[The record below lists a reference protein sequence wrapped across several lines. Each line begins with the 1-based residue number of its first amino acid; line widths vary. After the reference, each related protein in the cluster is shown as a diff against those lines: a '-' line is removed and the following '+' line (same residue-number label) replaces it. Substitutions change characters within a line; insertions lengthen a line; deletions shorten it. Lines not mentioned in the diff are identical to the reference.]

1 MNTNNQL
8 NPFLS
13 SGSDAATLS
22 PTQIGVTAV
31 GSQFASAEEILSGN
45 AVAFSLI
52 NVLNYYNTLVVT
64 AKDSDI
70 IATNFTG
77 Y

>member
-1 MNTNNQL
+1 MNTSNQL

-13 SGSDAATLS
+13 NGNDATDLS

-45 AVAFSLI
+45 AIAFSLI
-52 NVLNYYNTLVVT
+52 NLFNYYNTLVVT